1 MIEQNHVRFLNLFH
15 LKVSFVFSSLSEKQR
30 PTFSLQSIVRTKSRV
45 NHRTILFCYIYF
57 FCYMF
62 IF

>member
-30 PTFSLQSIVRTKSRV
+30 PTFSYNRSYEQ
-45 NHRTILFCYIYF
+45 NQE
-57 FCYMF
+57 
-62 IF
+62 